1 MYECILGEFQMEDD
15 PENPLHLNAGDVI
28 LVDGDTVTKISTQS
42 KARGEIS

>member
-1 MYECILGEFQMEDD
+1 MHFQMEDD

-42 KARGEIS
+42 KVRFIRLGTVTYS